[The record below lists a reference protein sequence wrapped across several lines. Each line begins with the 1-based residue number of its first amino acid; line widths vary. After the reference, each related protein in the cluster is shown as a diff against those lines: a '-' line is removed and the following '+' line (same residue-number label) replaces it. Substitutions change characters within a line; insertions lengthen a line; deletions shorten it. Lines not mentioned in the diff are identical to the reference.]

1 MVRTRW
7 MVSAMLGAL
16 ILVALEAGAAK
27 TPDKRPPAES
37 ASTARAQSRNLLV
50 NPGFEDGSKGSS
62 WMPAGWDTSRA
73 NLPTVLFTRDQF
85 NVHGGKYAVSVASAS
100 GLYYMAHNWSQ
111 TVLVGPEAWNKDA
124 VFSVWTRS
132 SGVEG
137 RAYVV
142 LQAYRDTISKM
153 AKVWGMDR
161 LDAGQKLGINAIDDP
176 LVDLGWK
183 RAFFPEPETD
193 WVRREVRVFVPPSVS
208 VLFVRCGVIG
218 TGQLVID
225 DASLT
230 LEPAQP
236 APEIAPHANLLVDP
250 GFEGDDGAW
259 EYSLPP
265 YPTMK
270 AERDTTIAHS
280 GKASLNLTCGGDVGI
295 IQAQSGVCQVV
306 CNRSLGGKH
315 IKLSGFMKT
324 DTLQDSLDKYRAKIA
339 GSARN
344 RAAAYELALASGRN
358 YKPGD
363 QISYYIKATPKKV
376 PAYEAAKLAS
386 DFDSQN
392 RDENVDY
399 YVAKLDEL
407 VKKFS
412 GLTAAASAAI
422 QESLTL

>member
-306 CNRSLGGKH
+306 CNRTLQGSAYVKVYCHSLKGVDQMGSVAP
-315 IKLSGFMKT
+315 LSGTTPWSPMT
-324 DTLQDSLDKYRAKIA
+324 AEMDLPADTYEVWVWFAFNGPAVGRVQVDDASLEVVGPAQ
-339 GSARN
+339 G
-344 RAAAYELALASGRN
+344 
-358 YKPGD
+358 
-363 QISYYIKATPKKV
+363 ATPGTGK
-376 PAYEAAKLAS
+376 
-386 DFDSQN
+386 
-392 RDENVDY
+392 
-399 YVAKLDEL
+399 
-407 VKKFS
+407 S
-412 GLTAAASAAI
+412 GP
-422 QESLTL
+422 

>member
-50 NPGFEDGSKGSS
+50 NPGFEDGMKGSS

-111 TVLVGPEAWNKDA
+111 TVLVGPESWNKDA

-250 GFEGDDGAW
+250 GFEGDGGAW

-306 CNRSLGGKH
+306 CNRNLGGKH

-324 DTLQDSLDKYRAKIA
+324 DTLQ
-339 GSARN
+339 GSAYVKVYCHSLKGVDQMGSV
-344 RAAAYELALASGRN
+344 APLSGTTPWSPMTAEMDLPADTYEVWVWFAFNGPAVGRVQVDDASLEVVG
-358 YKPGD
+358 PAQG
-363 QISYYIKATPKKV
+363 ATPGTGK
-376 PAYEAAKLAS
+376 
-386 DFDSQN
+386 
-392 RDENVDY
+392 
-399 YVAKLDEL
+399 
-407 VKKFS
+407 S
-412 GLTAAASAAI
+412 GP
-422 QESLTL
+422 